1 MKLPISWLK
10 EYAAIGDA
18 TPEDVAA
25 ALLSVG
31 FETEEIIYAGEEI
44 QNVVT
49 AKVIDCKP
57 HTNSDHLH
65 ICMVDTGSEILQI
78 VCGAPNVKEGVIVPC
93 ALSGAKLPG
102 GIEIKPG
109 ELRGVMSY
117 GMLCSGSELG
127 VDDTV
132 IKGAEVNGLLIL
144 PTDTPLGTDIRKIL
158 GLDEYVLDVSV
169 TANRPDCQSVVGLA
183 REVAASMGVRFT
195 PPACPT
201 CVRDIRADWC
211 ATSKS
216 SLLPNGWR
224 VGCALWAFAP

>member
-109 ELRGVMSY
+109 ELRGVMS
-117 GMLCSGSELG
+117 
-127 VDDTV
+127 
-132 IKGAEVNGLLIL
+132 
-144 PTDTPLGTDIRKIL
+144 
-158 GLDEYVLDVSV
+158 
-169 TANRPDCQSVVGLA
+169 
-183 REVAASMGVRFT
+183 
-195 PPACPT
+195 
-201 CVRDIRADWC
+201 
-211 ATSKS
+211 
-216 SLLPNGWR
+216 
-224 VGCALWAFAP
+224 